1 MHHSRLP
8 HSLPRMSGAPEGW
21 HHADGKLHRE
31 FEFKDFAE
39 AFGFMTMVAML
50 AERRNGELWK
60 RALEQTM
67 PELPEDVQAKVKSI
81 REDFER
87 QVREFREAN

>member
-50 AERRNGELWK
+50 A
-60 RALEQTM
+60 
-67 PELPEDVQAKVKSI
+67 
-81 REDFER
+81 
-87 QVREFREAN
+87 